1 VDKSKLVFRGAEKPV
16 PVPDAVPAGLSESAA
31 GADE

>member
-1 VDKSKLVFRGAEKPV
+1 VFRGAEKPV
-16 PVPDAVPAGLSESAA
+16 PVPDAVPADLGNTAPA